1 MRPPPDRGD
10 NTAKWAGG
18 PSAESNTMLLVVSE
32 GEKHF
37 PRRCQSEQV
46 IAHKD
51 NDQGKGKSK
60 GKDKD
65 KDKENE

>member
-18 PSAESNTMLLVVSE
+18 PSAKSNTKLLVVSE
-32 GEKHF
+32 GKTHF
-37 PRRCQSEQV
+37 PRRCQSEHV

-51 NDQGKGKSK
+51 KDQCKDKE
-60 GKDKD
+60 KDKD
-65 KDKENE
+65 KDNK